1 MSSVIFW
8 ILEHNLSSFHI
19 MTNAVLLFLYFLYI
33 RLLYNIKLLGCL
45 YFYITV
51 DKFLT
56 SLIKSALDEVNKE
69 ANKAETIC
77 FSQLEFWL
85 EKLKSTL
92 FFFRLSIW
100 KTKQYIL
107 EFKPN
112 DSDWRSRY
120 RIRNLQEFWWR
131 CTKILMLD

>member
-1 MSSVIFW
+1 
-8 ILEHNLSSFHI
+8 

-77 FSQLEFWL
+77 FSQLEF
-85 EKLKSTL
+85 
-92 FFFRLSIW
+92 
-100 KTKQYIL
+100 
-107 EFKPN
+107 
-112 DSDWRSRY
+112 
-120 RIRNLQEFWWR
+120 
-131 CTKILMLD
+131 